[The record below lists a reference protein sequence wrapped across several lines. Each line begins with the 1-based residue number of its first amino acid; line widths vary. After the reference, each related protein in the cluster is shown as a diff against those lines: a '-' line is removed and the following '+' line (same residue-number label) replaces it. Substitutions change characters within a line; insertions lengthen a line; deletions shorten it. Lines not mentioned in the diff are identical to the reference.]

1 MRRTAPAL
9 ALLALLL
16 LAAAPPSAA
25 AAGGAAAGGAAAG
38 GGGAAGASTRDPG
51 WVWPVDGPRVVV
63 RAFLAPAQPWSP
75 GHRGVDLLGG
85 AAGTEVRAVL
95 AGTVH
100 FAGVVVDRPVITVR
114 DGPLLVTVEPVLP
127 VVAEGDSVAA
137 GQLIGTLL
145 PGHCTDAEP
154 AELCVH
160 LGVRLAGEYVSPLL
174 SLGGLQRA
182 VLLPLGGP

>member
-16 LAAAPPSAA
+16 LAAAPPSA
-25 AAGGAAAGGAAAG
+25 AAAGGAAAG

-75 GHRGVDLLGG
+75 GHRGVDLRGG
-85 AAGTEVRAVL
+85 VAGAEVRAVL

-114 DGPLLVTVEPVLP
+114 DGPLLVTVEPVFP

-145 PGHCTDAEP
+145 PGHCADAEP
-154 AELCVH
+154 AGLCVH

-182 VLLPLGGP
+182 VLLPLDDP